1 MKSSEE
7 VKRRLQQ
14 ELLSNTLTEEEL
26 ELIER
31 KLRTLK
37 GLSR

>member
-1 MKSSEE
+1 MDSPEE
-7 VKRRLQQ
+7 VERQLQQ

>member
-14 ELLSNTLTEEEL
+14 ELLSNTLTEEEM

>member
-1 MKSSEE
+1 MKSPEE
-7 VKRRLQQ
+7 VKRQLQQ